1 MKKKKGIKQQL
12 IAGST
17 AIVLIGG
24 IVGYTQY
31 TIKSEV
37 DEVPVIFTK
46 SEIAPRTEI
55 TKNMLTVRNVPSKA
69 LPPNAVT
76 DMKKIVGKWTVSG
89 FGLAKNSLVYKDK
102 ISTKEKLPDSAILN
116 LKENEVAFSLLVD
129 LETSL
134 GNSIVPN
141 SKVDLY
147 FRTKKDAANQQGEGM
162 NVLYGKLA
170 SQIRVVA
177 VKDAQ
182 AVNVFETEGVQK
194 EQQEDDSM
202 TTNKQNTMASI
213 YIFAVPQEVNALL
226 NKAKLVGD
234 VVPVATSEV
243 YKYSK
248 NDEKLDES
256 MVVKYINGE
265 YADTEEME
273 EDSVIDTKEEKRE
286 NPVVE
291 AKG

>member
-1 MKKKKGIKQQL
+1 MKKKKGFKQNL
-12 IAGST
+12 IAGSS
-17 AIVLIGG
+17 AIVLLAGV
-24 IVGYTQY
+24 VGYTQY
-31 TIKSEV
+31 KIRAEV
-37 DEVPVIFTK
+37 DEVPVIYTK

-55 TKNMLTVRNVPSKA
+55 TKNMLVVRNVPSKA

-76 DMKKIVGKWTVSG
+76 DMKKVVGKWTVSG
-89 FGLAKNSLVYKDK
+89 YGLSKNSLVYKDK
-102 ISTKEKLPDSAILN
+102 ISSKEKLPDSAILE

-147 FRTKKDAANQQGEGM
+147 FRTKKDAASQEGM

-182 AVNVFETEGVQK
+182 AANVFETEGVQP
-194 EQQEDDSM
+194 EQKDDSM
-202 TTNKQNTMASI
+202 TSTNKQNTMASI

-234 VVPVATSEV
+234 VVPVATSEA
-243 YKYSK
+243 YKYNK
-248 NDEKLDES
+248 NDEKIDES

-265 YADTEEME
+265 YADTKD
-273 EDSVIDTKEEKRE
+273 EDEDVVETTNVEDTTDA
-286 NPVVE
+286 E

>member
-1 MKKKKGIKQQL
+1 MKKKKGFKQNL
-12 IAGST
+12 IAGSS
-17 AIVLIGG
+17 AIVLLAGV
-24 IVGYTQY
+24 VGYTQY
-31 TIKSEV
+31 KIRAEV
-37 DEVPVIFTK
+37 DEVPVIYTK

-55 TKNMLTVRNVPSKA
+55 TKNMLVVRNVPSKA
-69 LPPNAVT
+69 LPPNAIT
-76 DMKKIVGKWTVSG
+76 DMKKVVGKWTVSG
-89 FGLAKNSLVYKDK
+89 YGLSKNSLVYKDK
-102 ISTKEKLPDSAILN
+102 ISSKEKLPDSAILE

-147 FRTKKDAANQQGEGM
+147 FRTKKDAASQEGM

-182 AVNVFETEGVQK
+182 AANVFETEGVQP
-194 EQQEDDSM
+194 EQKDDSM
-202 TTNKQNTMASI
+202 TSTNKQNTMASI

-234 VVPVATSEV
+234 VVPVATSEA
-243 YKYSK
+243 YKYNK
-248 NDEKLDES
+248 NDEKIDES

-265 YADTEEME
+265 YADTKD
-273 EDSVIDTKEEKRE
+273 EDEDVVETTNVEDTTDA
-286 NPVVE
+286 E

>member
-1 MKKKKGIKQQL
+1 MKKKKGFKQNL
-12 IAGST
+12 IAGSS
-17 AIVLIGG
+17 AIVLLAGV
-24 IVGYTQY
+24 VGYTQY
-31 TIKSEV
+31 KIRAEV
-37 DEVPVIFTK
+37 DEVSVIYTK

-55 TKNMLTVRNVPSKA
+55 TKNMLVVRNVPSKA

-76 DMKKIVGKWTVSG
+76 DMKKVVGKWTVSG
-89 FGLAKNSLVYKDK
+89 YGLSKNSLVYKDK
-102 ISTKEKLPDSAILN
+102 ISSKEKLPDSAILE

-147 FRTKKDAANQQGEGM
+147 FRTKKDAASQEGM

-182 AVNVFETEGVQK
+182 AANVFETEGVQP
-194 EQQEDDSM
+194 EQKDDSM
-202 TTNKQNTMASI
+202 TSTNKQNTMASI

-234 VVPVATSEV
+234 VVPVATSEA
-243 YKYSK
+243 YKYNK
-248 NDEKLDES
+248 NDEKIDES

-265 YADTEEME
+265 YADTKD
-273 EDSVIDTKEEKRE
+273 EDEDVVETTNVEDTTDA
-286 NPVVE
+286 E

>member
-1 MKKKKGIKQQL
+1 MKKKKGFKQNL
-12 IAGST
+12 IAGSS
-17 AIVLIGG
+17 AIVLLAGV
-24 IVGYTQY
+24 VGYTQY
-31 TIKSEV
+31 KIRAEV
-37 DEVPVIFTK
+37 DEVPVIYTK

-55 TKNMLTVRNVPSKA
+55 TKNMLVVRNVPSKA

-76 DMKKIVGKWTVSG
+76 DMKKVVGKWTVSG
-89 FGLAKNSLVYKDK
+89 YGLSKNSLVYKDK
-102 ISTKEKLPDSAILN
+102 ISAKEKLPDSAILE

-147 FRTKKDAANQQGEGM
+147 FRTKKDAASQEGM

-182 AVNVFETEGVQK
+182 AANVFETEGVQR
-194 EQQEDDSM
+194 EQEDDSM
-202 TTNKQNTMASI
+202 TSTNKQNTMASI

-234 VVPVATSEV
+234 VVPVATSEA
-243 YKYSK
+243 YKYNK

-265 YADTEEME
+265 YADTKD
-273 EDSVIDTKEEKRE
+273 EDEDVVETTNVEDTTDA
-286 NPVVE
+286 E

>member
-1 MKKKKGIKQQL
+1 MKKKKGFKQNL
-12 IAGST
+12 IAGSS
-17 AIVLIGG
+17 AIVLLAGV
-24 IVGYTQY
+24 VGYTQY
-31 TIKSEV
+31 KIRAEV
-37 DEVPVIFTK
+37 DEVPVIYTK

-55 TKNMLTVRNVPSKA
+55 TKNMLVVRNVPSKA

-76 DMKKIVGKWTVSG
+76 DMKKVVGKWTVSG
-89 FGLAKNSLVYKDK
+89 YGLSKNSLVYKDK
-102 ISTKEKLPDSAILN
+102 ISSKEKLPDSAILE

-147 FRTKKDAANQQGEGM
+147 FRTKKDAASQEGM

-182 AVNVFETEGVQK
+182 AANVFETEGVQP
-194 EQQEDDSM
+194 EQKDDSM
-202 TTNKQNTMASI
+202 TSTNKQNTMASI

-243 YKYSK
+243 YKYNK
-248 NDEKLDES
+248 NDEKIDES

-265 YADTEEME
+265 YADTKD
-273 EDSVIDTKEEKRE
+273 EDEDVVETTNVEDTTDA
-286 NPVVE
+286 E

>member
-1 MKKKKGIKQQL
+1 MKKKKGFKQNL
-12 IAGST
+12 IAGSS
-17 AIVLIGG
+17 AIVLLAGV
-24 IVGYTQY
+24 VGYTQY
-31 TIKSEV
+31 KIRAEV
-37 DEVPVIFTK
+37 DEVPVIYTK

-55 TKNMLTVRNVPSKA
+55 TKNMLVVRNVPSKA

-76 DMKKIVGKWTVSG
+76 DMKKVVGKWTVSG
-89 FGLAKNSLVYKDK
+89 YGLSKNSLVYKDK
-102 ISTKEKLPDSAILN
+102 ISTKEKLPDSAILD

-147 FRTKKDAANQQGEGM
+147 FRTKKDAASQEGM

-182 AVNVFETEGVQK
+182 AANVFETEGVQQ
-194 EQQEDDSM
+194 EQKDDSM
-202 TTNKQNTMASI
+202 TSTNKQNTMASI

-234 VVPVATSEV
+234 VVPVATSEA
-243 YKYSK
+243 YKYNK
-248 NDEKLDES
+248 NDEKIDES

-265 YADTEEME
+265 YADTKD
-273 EDSVIDTKEEKRE
+273 EDEDVVETTNVEDTTDA
-286 NPVVE
+286 E

>member
-1 MKKKKGIKQQL
+1 MKKKKGLKQNL

-17 AIVLIGG
+17 AVLLIGG
-24 IVGYTQY
+24 IVGYTKY
-31 TIKSEV
+31 KISDEV
-37 DEVPVIFTK
+37 DEVPVIYTK

-55 TKNMLTVRNVPSKA
+55 TKNMLVVRSVPSKA

-76 DMKKIVGKWTVSG
+76 DMKKVVGKWTVSG
-89 FGLAKNSLVYKDK
+89 YGLSKNSLVYKDK
-102 ISTKEKLPDSAILN
+102 ISKKENLPDSAILN
-116 LKENEVAFSLLVD
+116 LKEDEVAFSLLVD

-147 FRTKKDAANQQGEGM
+147 FRTKKDAATQEGM

-182 AVNVFETEGVQK
+182 AANVFETEGVQ
-194 EQQEDDSM
+194 QEEKDDSL
-202 TTNKQNTMASI
+202 TSTNKQNTMASI
-213 YIFAVPQEVNALL
+213 YIFAVPQEVNVLL

-243 YKYSK
+243 YKYKKS
-248 NDEKLDES
+248 DEKLDES

-265 YADTEEME
+265 YADNVEE
-273 EDSVIDTKEEKRE
+273 EDDTIDVKEESRE

>member
-1 MKKKKGIKQQL
+1 MKKKKGFKQNL
-12 IAGST
+12 IAGSS
-17 AIVLIGG
+17 AIVLLAGV
-24 IVGYTQY
+24 VGYTQY
-31 TIKSEV
+31 KIRAEV
-37 DEVPVIFTK
+37 DEVPVIYTK

-55 TKNMLTVRNVPSKA
+55 TKNMLVVRNVPSKA

-76 DMKKIVGKWTVSG
+76 DMKKVVGKWTVSG
-89 FGLAKNSLVYKDK
+89 YGLSKNSLVYKDK
-102 ISTKEKLPDSAILN
+102 ISTKEKLPDSAILD

-147 FRTKKDAANQQGEGM
+147 FRTKKDAASQEGM

-182 AVNVFETEGVQK
+182 AANVFETEGVQQ
-194 EQQEDDSM
+194 EQKDDSM
-202 TTNKQNTMASI
+202 TSTNKQNTMASI

-234 VVPVATSEV
+234 VVPVATSEA
-243 YKYSK
+243 YKYNK
-248 NDEKLDES
+248 NDEKIDES

-265 YADTEEME
+265 YADTKD
-273 EDSVIDTKEEKRE
+273 EDEDVVETTNIEDTTDA
-286 NPVVE
+286 E